1 MKGTRSAL
9 RYARAILD
17 LAKDRKIADEVFH
30 DMILIDQT
38 ISENPDLQHLIASP
52 VAKSGIKSTVL
63 TKIFGT
69 KTNALTMD
77 LVQLMIRN
85 NRINLLQLVAKE
97 YQIIYDFLLGN
108 EVARVTT
115 AVPLTKEL
123 EAKILEKIKT
133 ITKNTVS
140 VENIIDPAI
149 IGGFILRIG
158 DKQYDSSVTG
168 MLNSVLDEFE
178 ENHYIAKL

>member
-17 LAKDRKIADEVFH
+17 LAKERKIADEVNN

-38 ISENPDLQHLIASP
+38 LSENPDLMHLVTSP
-52 VAKSGIKSTVL
+52 VAKSAIKSSVL
-63 TKIFGT
+63 SKVFGP
-69 KTNALTMD
+69 KTNPLTMD
-77 LVQLMIRN
+77 LLQLMIKN

-123 EAKILEKIKT
+123 EAKILDKIKT
-133 ITKNTVS
+133 ITNNTVTI
-140 VENIIDPAI
+140 ENIIDPAI
-149 IGGFILRIG
+149 IGGFVLRIG
-158 DKQYDSSVTG
+158 DKQYDSSITG
-168 MLNSVLDEFE
+168 ILNSVLDEFE